1 MPESDNGVMG
11 AGSGCR
17 LFDRKIGFFFVFQKM
32 FCARSA
38 LARSAVGAAAQRRE
52 APLGAA
58 QRREAPPQAA
68 EQRAPHKVHFCVR
81 NFQPI
86 TDFEQNLYG
95 KSVMNRHFGLLTRSQ
110 KTVDQDPCISW
121 LRCFI
126 AAV

>member
-1 MPESDNGVMG
+1 
-11 AGSGCR
+11 
-17 LFDRKIGFFFVFQKM
+17 M

-38 LARSAVGAAAQRRE
+38 LARSAAGAAAQRRE

-68 EQRAPHKVHFCVR
+68 DQGAPQKVHFCVL

-86 TDFEQNLYG
+86 TDFEQNHYEKRVL
-95 KSVMNRHFGLLTRSQ
+95 NRHFWLLARSR
-110 KTVDQDPCISW
+110 KTGDHDPCVYLLSY
-121 LRCFI
+121 FI

>member
-1 MPESDNGVMG
+1 M
-11 AGSGCR
+11 
-17 LFDRKIGFFFVFQKM
+17 FQKM

-68 EQRAPHKVHFCVR
+68 EQRAPQKVHFCVR
-81 NFQPI
+81 IFQPI
-86 TDFEQNLYG
+86 TDFEQNHYEKRVL
-95 KSVMNRHFGLLTRSQ
+95 NRHFWLLARSR
-110 KTVDQDPCISW
+110 KTGDHDPCVYLLSY
-121 LRCFI
+121 FI